1 MELQYAYHALEIVS
15 QAELIT
21 TEAETVE
28 LSAEWSVLS
37 SSWLQAGIASYTSGG
52 KPSSELEEMIKILI
66 TRLSVL
72 LGEVVYYAFPL
83 GGPLL
88 LIRDALIIISH
99 LPKEYEPGKVGDLNL
114 TIVKRYNPTKIYGPY
129 KYPNVPSEVW
139 KAMQEAKGSF
149 GSGAGQIF
157 WNRYLHGFYNNYKK
171 EHYANG

>member
-1 MELQYAYHALEIVS
+1 MELQYASHALEMVS

-28 LSAEWSVLS
+28 VSAEWSVLS
-37 SSWLQAGIASYTSGG
+37 SSWLQAGIASYISQGSKT
-52 KPSSELEEMIKILI
+52 SSELEEMISILT

-72 LGEVVYYAFPL
+72 LGEDVYSAYPL

-88 LIRDALIIISH
+88 LIRDALNILSH

-114 TIVKRYNPTKIYGPY
+114 TIVKRYIPTRVYGPY

-139 KAMQEAKGSF
+139 EAMREARGSF
-149 GSGAGQIF
+149 GSGGRSNILKSLSSWVLQQA
-157 WNRYLHGFYNNYKK
+157 
-171 EHYANG
+171 